1 MEEIHMPRLV
11 RVFILLSSALALG
24 WQPAI
29 TQSQAAAPP
38 GSAALAQSRLVV
50 LETFMRPG

>member
-1 MEEIHMPRLV
+1 MPRLV
-11 RVFILLSSALALG
+11 RVFILLSTALALG

-29 TQSQAAAPP
+29 TQSQAAEPP

-50 LETFMRPG
+50 FETFMRPG